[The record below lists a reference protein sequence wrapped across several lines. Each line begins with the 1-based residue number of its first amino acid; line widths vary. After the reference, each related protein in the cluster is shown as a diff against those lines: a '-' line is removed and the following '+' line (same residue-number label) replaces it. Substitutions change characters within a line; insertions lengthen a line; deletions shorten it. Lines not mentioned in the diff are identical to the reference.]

1 MGNQNSSIIQKNFK
15 HVLNDA
21 FKHNSRFNHKIKC
34 LAFAAIIQF
43 LNLPTVNINIGAVN
57 KLLNYLENN
66 NYIADKNL
74 LVNLLNK
81 LYNIGQAYKSGINCN
96 AGDNINGTPTDLKYA
111 KNYLKQNP
119 HNIRYVDH
127 KLQFKTNNG
136 WQNTPPNKN
145 LSNAIY
151 ATISGCDNRLSTNQA
166 LIITLISLEKYL
178 NVHCSPGQIQ
188 KWISYSIHD
197 NQPINPTIENLNNE
211 DGRMKGTRDII
222 WPGKHGI
229 GARCEKNRDCNSGLK
244 CCEVNAPWV
253 GKINKICSEESSY
266 ACGHSNKPRTK
277 SL

>member
-15 HVLNDA
+15 YVLTDA
-21 FKHNSRFNHKIKC
+21 FKHNSRFTGEMKC
-34 LAFAAIIQF
+34 LAFAVIIQF

-66 NYIADKNL
+66 NHIADKNI

-81 LYNIGQAYKSGINCN
+81 LYNIGQAYSYGLNCD
-96 AGDNINGTPTDLKYA
+96 ATDNSINGKPNNLKYA

-151 ATISGCDNRLSTNQA
+151 ATISGCDNKLSTNQA

-178 NVHCSPGQIQ
+178 NVHCTPGQIQ
-188 KWISYSIHD
+188 RWISYSIHD
-197 NQPINPTIENLNNE
+197 NQPINPTVENL
-211 DGRMKGTRDII
+211 TDID
-222 WPGKHGI
+222 WKGKHPI
-229 GARCEKNRDCNSGLK
+229 ATRCKNDRQCSAGLK
-244 CCEVNAPWV
+244 CCQVHV
-253 GKINKICSEESSY
+253 SSDGKKHKICAEEDSD
-266 ACGHSNKPRTK
+266 ACGHSN
-277 SL
+277 S